1 MNWFRWYTGTATD
14 PKFMVVARLAGQNVA
29 AVVAVWAM
37 LLERASDV
45 SERDETQCN
54 AEKRYMK
61 RGFVS
66 GFDCE
71 AADAVLGLED
81 GASEAIMRAMEK
93 KGLLTGERVT
103 NWEKRQP
110 KREDNSTERV
120 RRFREK
126 KKAETQC
133 NAGKREETLEESR
146 VDNININTLTTFEC
160 LSPKVGDVPS
170 RPEEYEPEKQ
180 EEPEEITAKRPPCPA
195 KEIVELYHEI
205 LPEHPRVEI
214 LNETR
219 RRSINARWSDIGTR
233 LKEKGREDTRAARL
247 AYMRQI
253 FLKASQSDFL
263 CGRTTCRDG
272 KTYMVTFDKLMSPSG
287 FIGVIEGKYDN
298 RG

>member
-126 KKAETQC
+126 KKSETQC
-133 NAGKREETLEESR
+133 NAEKREETLEESI
-146 VDNININTLTTFEC
+146 VDNINIPPTLSSLRSESV
-160 LSPKVGDVPS
+160 SPTGDPAPPAEKPKRASSAPFSRKPPTVEEVQAYCDARGNGIDAAAFVDFYASKGWKVGVSPMKDWRAAV
-170 RPEEYEPEKQ
+170 RTWE
-180 EEPEEITAKRPPCPA
+180 
-195 KEIVELYHEI
+195 
-205 LPEHPRVEI
+205 
-214 LNETR
+214 
-219 RRSINARWSDIGTR
+219 ARHR
-233 LKEKGREDTRAARL
+233 EKGASRRAPAREENNGEAVRRAVERMAG
-247 AYMRQI
+247 AAA
-253 FLKASQSDFL
+253 FE
-263 CGRTTCRDG
+263 
-272 KTYMVTFDKLMSPSG
+272 
-287 FIGVIEGKYDN
+287 EGSW
-298 RG
+298 

>member
-1 MNWFRWYTGTATD
+1 MDRGYVKIWRKTVDSGLLQHPTALQVFMYLLLTTSHKEQKRIVAGSSVKIPAGSVLTGRA
-14 PKFMVVARLAGQNVA
+14 KLA
-29 AVVAVWAM
+29 AVLELSEKQVRTALG
-37 LLERASDV
+37 LLEKLEIVTIKRANKYSIV
-45 SERDETQCN
+45 SFVNWDRYQNERP
-54 AEKRYMK
+54 AEGPAESPANGPGK
-61 RGFVS
+61 GQV
-66 GFDCE
+66 
-71 AADAVLGLED
+71 
-81 GASEAIMRAMEK
+81 RATKQELK
-93 KGLLTGERVT
+93 
-103 NWEKRQP
+103 
-110 KREDNSTERV
+110 
-120 RRFREK
+120 
-126 KKAETQC
+126 
-133 NAGKREETLEESR
+133 
-146 VDNININTLTTFEC
+146 NININTLTTFEC

-170 RPEEYEPEKQ
+170 RPEEHEPEKQ
-180 EEPEEITAKRPPCPA
+180 EEPEESTAKRPPCPA

-272 KTYMVTFDKLMSPSG
+272 KTYMVTFDKLMSQSG

>member
-133 NAGKREETLEESR
+133 NAEKREETLEKSR
-146 VDNININTLTTFEC
+146 VDNINIPPTLSSLRSERV
-160 LSPKVGDVPS
+160 SPTGDLDCSHEKPKRASSASVS
-170 RPEEYEPEKQ
+170 RKPPTPEEVQAYCDERRNGISGEHFCDYYAAQGWKLSNGQPMRDWKATVRNWELRTR
-180 EEPEEITAKRPPCPA
+180 ERPKAAQAFFSRQRGMTDAERRQAHNDEVCRQVSA
-195 KEIVELYHEI
+195 ELDAMGG
-205 LPEHPRVEI
+205 L
-214 LNETR
+214 
-219 RRSINARWSDIGTR
+219 
-233 LKEKGREDTRAARL
+233 
-247 AYMRQI
+247 
-253 FLKASQSDFL
+253 F
-263 CGRTTCRDG
+263 
-272 KTYMVTFDKLMSPSG
+272 
-287 FIGVIEGKYDN
+287 
-298 RG
+298 